1 MSTRK
6 QLGRKAVVAIPN
18 HAGNCNVNISAA
30 LDKRKKLFVK
40 ISLVAAEIIVGVRA
54 HNGIE
59 KHLSRR
65 KECAHSMTAN
75 EHTGVLGPMHG
86 KEWKKSGGKEY
97 NGDNTAGC

>member
-1 MSTRK
+1 MISNACCLSRVPF
-6 QLGRKAVVAIPN
+6 LISFSYVVAIPN

-59 KHLSRR
+59 KFLSRR

-75 EHTGVLGPMHG
+75 EHTGGIG
-86 KEWKKSGGKEY
+86 SDAWKGMEERRR
-97 NGDNTAGC
+97 